1 MSSQN
6 YVGLLNISEIV
17 GSDIGSNFLDDKE
30 LLELELEVMSLEEFS
45 LSFKREFVVA
55 VLTPDD
61 FRLASPYK
69 SHFSY
74 RWLSA
79 SL

>member
-1 MSSQN
+1 M
-6 YVGLLNISEIV
+6 GLLNISEIV

-55 VLTPDD
+55 LTVPHTW
-61 FRLASPYK
+61 FP
-69 SHFSY
+69 SHCGF
-74 RWLSA
+74 
-79 SL
+79 

>member
-1 MSSQN
+1 M
-6 YVGLLNISEIV
+6 GLLNISEIAV
-17 GSDIGSNFLDDKE
+17 SDAGYNFLEDKE
-30 LLELELEVMSLEEFS
+30 QLELELDAISLEEFS
-45 LSFKREFVVA
+45 LSFKRESVVA
-55 VLTPDD
+55 VLTPED
-61 FRLASPYK
+61 FRLASAYK